1 MHSRQQRTELAFGK
15 LNWCCLSWRKKSR
28 LQSPV
33 SPLPLIHTFTCTCIS
48 TLDLPSV
55 TLAFTG
61 MYGHG
66 TKVSFGLGFKIFFH
80 FLKTPMYYPFS
91 TSQLPIILVPIF
103 LPEHLLLTI
112 CYGFILFNVFHSS
125 FCPLNHRIYLFP
137 YFYLI
142 FFKNL
147 AALTKG

>member
-1 MHSRQQRTELAFGK
+1 MHCRQQRTELAFGK
-15 LNWCCLSWRKKSR
+15 LNWWCLSWRKKSR

-66 TKVSFGLGFKIFFH
+66 TKVSFGLGFNKFFH
-80 FLKTPMYYPFS
+80 FFKNSYVLPILHQS
-91 TSQLPIILVPIF
+91 TSNYTCSNFFTRTSLTNHLLWLHSVQCLPFHLLSTESSYLPIF
-103 LPEHLLLTI
+103 T
-112 CYGFILFNVFHSS
+112 
-125 FCPLNHRIYLFP
+125 
-137 YFYLI
+137 
-142 FFKNL
+142 
-147 AALTKG
+147 